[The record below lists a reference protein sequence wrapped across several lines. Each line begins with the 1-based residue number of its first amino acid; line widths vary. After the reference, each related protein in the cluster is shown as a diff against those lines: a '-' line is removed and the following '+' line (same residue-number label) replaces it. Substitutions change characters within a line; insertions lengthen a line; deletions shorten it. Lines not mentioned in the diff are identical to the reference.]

1 MEKKERKERKEKE
14 KDIEHI
20 PSFSIPYR
28 KRKRISCAQM
38 AAPPPPPSLP
48 AFVRVAQKLLQLFF
62 IAKLAPLPVF
72 FHPFFVDPFL
82 SLSYIPPLPSLTRDY
97 RGREKLVGGDWIS
110 FLRATS
116 ACDYRDSGNC
126 PTSRLLFFRL
136 HVWGSWFFS
145 LSLLLRDSWINRSRL
160 VEQIEFVFFP
170 RVLMQRSFDIGT
182 CFWIL
187 FIRCKG
193 NG

>member
-14 KDIEHI
+14 KDRAHPLVFDPIPEEEEDLVRTDGCSTT
-20 PSFSIPYR
+20 PSFTSGLR
-28 KRKRISCAQM
+28 SGR
-38 AAPPPPPSLP
+38 
-48 AFVRVAQKLLQLFF
+48 
-62 IAKLAPLPVF
+62 AKTSPVVFHRETCPLVF

-82 SLSYIPPLPSLTRDY
+82 SLSYIPPLPSLTWDY

-126 PTSRLLFFRL
+126 PTSRLLFFRV

-145 LSLLLRDSWINRSRL
+145 LLLRGLIDRGSS
-160 VEQIEFVFFP
+160 
-170 RVLMQRSFDIGT
+170 S
-182 CFWIL
+182 
-187 FIRCKG
+187 K
-193 NG
+193 

>member
-62 IAKLAPLPVF
+62 IAKLAPLSSST
-72 FHPFFVDPFL
+72 L
-82 SLSYIPPLPSLTRDY
+82 SLSIPFSLSSYIPPLPSLTRDY

-145 LSLLLRDSWINRSRL
+145 LLLRGLIDRGSS
-160 VEQIEFVFFP
+160 
-170 RVLMQRSFDIGT
+170 S
-182 CFWIL
+182 
-187 FIRCKG
+187 K
-193 NG
+193 

>member
-1 MEKKERKERKEKE
+1 MIHDQKFLANQIKFQLFPISNSNKKKSGKDSRGPIMEKKERKERKEKE

-20 PSFSIPYR
+20 PSIPYR

-136 HVWGSWFFS
+136 HV
-145 LSLLLRDSWINRSRL
+145 
-160 VEQIEFVFFP
+160 
-170 RVLMQRSFDIGT
+170 
-182 CFWIL
+182 
-187 FIRCKG
+187 
-193 NG
+193 

>member
-14 KDIEHI
+14 KDRAHPLVFDPIPEEEEDLVRTDGCSTT
-20 PSFSIPYR
+20 PSFTSGLR
-28 KRKRISCAQM
+28 SGR
-38 AAPPPPPSLP
+38 
-48 AFVRVAQKLLQLFF
+48 
-62 IAKLAPLPVF
+62 AKTSPVVFHRETCPLAF

-82 SLSYIPPLPSLTRDY
+82 SLSSYIPPLPSLTRDY

-126 PTSRLLFFRL
+126 PTSRLLFFRV

>member
-62 IAKLAPLPVF
+62 IAKLAPLPSST
-72 FHPFFVDPFL
+72 L
-82 SLSYIPPLPSLTRDY
+82 SSSIP
-97 RGREKLVGGDWIS
+97 
-110 FLRATS
+110 
-116 ACDYRDSGNC
+116 
-126 PTSRLLFFRL
+126 
-136 HVWGSWFFS
+136 FS
-145 LSLLLRDSWINRSRL
+145 LSPPISLPSPLSREITVEERSWW
-160 VEQIEFVFFP
+160 EG
-170 RVLMQRSFDIGT
+170 IG
-182 CFWIL
+182 
-187 FIRCKG
+187 
-193 NG
+193 

>member
-82 SLSYIPPLPSLTRDY
+82 SLLLYPSPSLSHARLPWKREAGG
-97 RGREKLVGGDWIS
+97 RGLDK
-110 FLRATS
+110 FLAS
-116 ACDYRDSGNC
+116 NE
-126 PTSRLLFFRL
+126 RL
-136 HVWGSWFFS
+136 
-145 LSLLLRDSWINRSRL
+145 
-160 VEQIEFVFFP
+160 
-170 RVLMQRSFDIGT
+170 
-182 CFWIL
+182 
-187 FIRCKG
+187 
-193 NG
+193 

>member
-14 KDIEHI
+14 KDRAHPLVFDPIPEEEEDLVRTDGCSTT
-20 PSFSIPYR
+20 PSFTSGLR
-28 KRKRISCAQM
+28 SGR
-38 AAPPPPPSLP
+38 
-48 AFVRVAQKLLQLFF
+48 
-62 IAKLAPLPVF
+62 AKTSPVVFHRETCPLVF

-145 LSLLLRDSWINRSRL
+145 LLLRGLIDRGSS
-160 VEQIEFVFFP
+160 
-170 RVLMQRSFDIGT
+170 S
-182 CFWIL
+182 
-187 FIRCKG
+187 K
-193 NG
+193 